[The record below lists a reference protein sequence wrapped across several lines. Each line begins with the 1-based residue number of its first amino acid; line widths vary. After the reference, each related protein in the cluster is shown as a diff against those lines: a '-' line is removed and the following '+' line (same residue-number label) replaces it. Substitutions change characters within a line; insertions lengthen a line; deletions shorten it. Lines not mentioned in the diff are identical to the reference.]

1 MNGKKEWFIP
11 DGYMS
16 DTERNG
22 LVSHEAICILNL
34 SGRTAHV
41 EFTFYFEDR
50 EPLGGFSTECLSD
63 RTNHYRLDKAEN
75 IRGERVPKMTP
86 YAVFVKSDEPIIV
99 QASRLDVS
107 QPEYA
112 LMTTIAY

>member
-1 MNGKKEWFIP
+1 MRGKTEWLIP

-16 DTERNG
+16 DTKKG
-22 LVSHEAICILNL
+22 SLVSHEAICILNL
-34 SGRTAHV
+34 SGKTAHI
-41 EFTFYFEDR
+41 EITLYFEER
-50 EPLGGFSTECLSD
+50 APLGGFHTVCENE
-63 RTNHYRLDKAEN
+63 RTNHYRLDKAVN
-75 IRGERVPKMTP
+75 DRGQTIPKMTP
-86 YAVFVKSDEPIIV
+86 YAVLVQSDVPVVV